1 MHKGDKQARSMDAG
15 DYQEIRQLLD
25 DYLRMYATRDDLL
38 TTHFSEDFSGF
49 TGGGDFLVKKREE
62 WVTITRQDF
71 AQVKEAI
78 RLELKD
84 VSIQSLSD
92 TIAVA
97 TSFFAIHLPI
107 KDHILSRETA
117 RLVLIYRKESAGWKI
132 CHSGISIPY
141 HLVRE
146 GEVYPLKEL
155 TERNQNLEVL
165 IEERS
170 HQLSVANENLLRK
183 NAELAIEIAERK
195 QTEAAL
201 HRSEGLYRSIL
212 KASPDNITIADREG
226 RIVMVSPVAFTMF
239 ASKPDEPFMGC
250 AVTDYIVPE
259 DRARAMA
266 QIAQKRQGIVTGP
279 TEYRGLRRN
288 GSTFAIEVN
297 SEFIRDTE
305 GLPTGLVVIVRDI
318 TERKRAEE
326 EREKLE
332 SQNRQ
337 LQKSESLGR
346 MAGAI
351 AHHFNNQLQAVMMSL
366 DLALQDL
373 TRTAGGPVELLNK
386 AMASA
391 HKAAEVSSLM
401 LTYLGQ
407 ATARRLSLDLS
418 EACRYGLPILMAAA
432 PKNVVIETDLLI
444 HGPTILGNANQI
456 QQALTNLI
464 TNAWEAC
471 GDEQGTIRL
480 TVKMVSAKEIPAANR
495 FPVGS
500 KIQESAH
507 ACLEVADTGCGIA
520 ATEIEKLFDPFFT
533 SKFTGR
539 GLGLAVVLG
548 IVRAHYGVVTV
559 ASEPGQ
565 GSVFQVFLPV
575 SAGTVAGI
583 Q

>member
-1 MHKGDKQARSMDAG
+1 MGAE

-25 DYLRMYATRDDLL
+25 DYMRMYAARDDLL
-38 TTHFSEDFSGF
+38 TTHFSEDFSGY

-62 WVTITRQDF
+62 WVAITRQDF
-71 AQVKEAI
+71 AQVKETI

-84 VSIQSLSD
+84 VSIQSLAD

-97 TSFFAIHLPI
+97 TSFFTIHLPI

-155 TERNQNLEVL
+155 TERNEKLEVL

-170 HQLSVANENLLRK
+170 RQLFVANETLLRK
-183 NAELAIEIAERK
+183 NAELAVEIAEHK

-201 HRSEGLYRSIL
+201 QRSEGLYRSIL
-212 KASPDNITIADREG
+212 KASPDNITIADGEG

-239 ASKPDEPFMGC
+239 ASKPDEAFIGC
-250 AVTDYIVPE
+250 PVTDYIVPE

-266 QIAQKRQGIVTGP
+266 QIAQKRQGGVTGP
-279 TEYRGLRRN
+279 TEYRGLRRD
-288 GSTFAIEVN
+288 GTTFDIEVN
-297 SEFIRDTE
+297 SEFIRDEE
-305 GLPTGLVVIVRDI
+305 GSPTGLVMIVRDI

-332 SQNRQ
+332 FQNRQ

-351 AHHFNNQLQAVMMSL
+351 AHHFNNQLQAVMMGL
-366 DLALQDL
+366 ELAIQELS
-373 TRTAGGPVELLNK
+373 RTAGGPLDLLNEAMVSARK
-386 AMASA
+386 AT
-391 HKAAEVSSLM
+391 EVSSLM

-407 ATARRLSLDLS
+407 STAKYQPLDLS
-418 EACRYGLPILMAAA
+418 GTCRQSLPMLMAAA
-432 PKNVVIETDLLI
+432 PKNVVIRTELLTP
-444 HGPTILGNANQI
+444 GPTIPGNANQI
-456 QQALTNLI
+456 QQVLTNLI

-471 GDEQGTIRL
+471 GEGQGAIRL
-480 TVKMVSAKEIPAANR
+480 TLKMVSAAEIPAANR

-500 KIQESAH
+500 KIQERVH
-507 ACLEVADTGCGIA
+507 ACLEVEDTGCGIPA
-520 ATEIEKLFDPFFT
+520 KDVEKLFDPFYT

-559 ASEPGQ
+559 ESEPGQ
-565 GSVFQVFLPV
+565 GSVFRVFLPV
-575 SAGTVAGI
+575 SARIVAGI
-583 Q
+583 P